1 MSNHNYAAIDPP
13 PVSQRPLTKE
23 QQKERMLQRER
34 LLNEKKEQES
44 KFYTLVLRGL
54 TPFVMVAFFT
64 LFLVAFGGKDQSADE
79 YDAETQKVLSQIDPM
94 FSPIG
99 DGTNVKM
106 FSNPKYPDL
115 FTEKQLSST
124 EMNAPNLVFILADDL
139 GYNSLSQEV
148 SPFLSTLKGNSINLS
163 NYYAQEVCT
172 PSRMSLLTGRYP
184 LTLGWQYGAQ
194 EASETGGLPLDE
206 TTIAEV
212 LQLQGYTTFMM
223 GKWNAGNSSPRY
235 LPTGMYVSSPLDL
248 LLLHVHP
255 CNTLFY

>member
-1 MSNHNYAAIDPP
+1 MASRDYAAID
-13 PVSQRPLTKE
+13 RPQNLSREE
-23 QQKERMLQRER
+23 QKQRMLQRE
-34 LLNEKKEQES
+34 LALKLKKDQENAQV
-44 KFYTLVLRGL
+44 YTLVLRGL

-64 LFLVAFGGKDQSADE
+64 LFLVAFGGKDKSADE

-99 DGTNVKM
+99 DGNNVKM

-124 EMNAPNLVFILADDL
+124 EMNAPNFVFILADDL
-139 GYNSLSQEV
+139 GYNSLSQEI
-148 SPFLSTLKGNSINLS
+148 SPFLTTLKENSINLS

-235 LPTGMYVSSPLDL
+235 LPTGMYVPLYDVL
-248 LLLHVHP
+248 LPDPYYSLL
-255 CNTLFY
+255 